1 YGLPETGGRYSVSQ
15 QTQRNWTVRN
25 QLVYDKDWLSNR
37 HQITL
42 LVGHESQEQFT
53 VFSASTV
60 RGYDPILET
69 YGAVDYHTL
78 GASGMAGTVMPNSG
92 SRSLLINDAFDKYE
106 TQVRF
111 NSYYANGAY
120 TFDRKYTFNA
130 SWRIDGSNLFGID
143 KSAQNKPVWSVG
155 AKWLAGRESFFRTA
169 RWITDL
175 ALRAT
180 YGISGNA
187 PIPGTAASYDVL
199 DAVTGSALPNGRGL
213 AITTAANPKLTWE
226 RTETVNIGLDFSLL
240 RGRIT
245 GA

>member
-1 YGLPETGGRYSVSQ
+1 
-15 QTQRNWTVRN
+15 
-25 QLVYDKDWLSNR
+25 
-37 HQITL
+37 
-42 LVGHESQEQFT
+42 
-53 VFSASTV
+53 
-60 RGYDPILET
+60 
-69 YGAVDYHTL
+69 
-78 GASGMAGTVMPNSG
+78 
-92 SRSLLINDAFDKYE
+92 
-106 TQVRF
+106 
-111 NSYYANGAY
+111 
-120 TFDRKYTFNA
+120 FDRKYTFNA

-213 AITTAANPKLTWE
+213 AIATAANPKLTWE

-245 GA
+245 GAVDAYNKLTDNLLGEIPTNSLTGYSSIIGNLGSLQNKGIEL